1 MGGGTTIHSPQ
12 APQPRQPHYTAR
24 HQARLDTLTWARLE
38 EFARSFHRKRSA
50 ILRYVMQWGLTQT
63 QGWTVDRSAV
73 VAVPPVAVLLERELL
88 RHVQD
93 AAAAH
98 GTSIA
103 AWLREAIRRVT
114 ADDFPASWRVGDAAS
129 RSHDSGYFD
138 RKYQLR
144 LDEAS
149 SAKLGW
155 LAEHFD
161 ASAADVIRQLI
172 AQAKPEDFPHS
183 WQLAARERGSRR
195 TRP

>member
-1 MGGGTTIHSPQ
+1 MHSPQ
-12 APQPRQPHYTAR
+12 APQPRQRHYTAR
-24 HQARLDTLTWARLE
+24 HQARLDASTLARLE
-38 EFARSFHRKRSA
+38 EFAHSFRRKRSA

-73 VAVPPVAVLLERELL
+73 VAVPPVAVLLERGLL

-93 AAAAH
+93 GAATH

-114 ADDFPASWRVGDAAS
+114 ADDFPASWRVWETAS

-144 LDEAS
+144 LDGAS

-161 ASAADVIRQLI
+161 ASAADVLRQLI

-195 TRP
+195 SRP